1 MRTTTLF
8 AAIALS
14 IAPSNLLMADEVSV
28 ERGLY
33 VSIIGGCHDCHTE
46 GYSRSEG
53 KIDPSKAMKGSSIGL
68 RGPWGTT
75 NPSNLRVTAY
85 IRDEAQYV
93 EYMKTLQAIP
103 PMPWY
108 NVNAMQ
114 ESDLRSLYLHINS
127 LGEPGMTAPGPV
139 LPNQEPTTP
148 YVTIDPPTKPK
159 S

>member
-8 AAIALS
+8 VAIAMN
-14 IAPSNLLMADEVSV
+14 IAPSGLLMADEVSV

-33 VSIIGGCHDCHTE
+33 ISIIGGCHNCHTE
-46 GYSRSEG
+46 GYSQSEG
-53 KIDPSKAMKGSSIGL
+53 KIDSSKALKGSSIGL
-68 RGPWGTT
+68 RGPWGTAY
-75 NPSNLRVTAY
+75 PGNLRVTAY

-93 EYMKTLQAIP
+93 EYMKTLQSIP

-114 ESDLRSLYLHINS
+114 ESDLRSLYLYINS
-127 LGEPGMTAPGPV
+127 LGQPGKTPPMLV
-139 LPNQEPTTP
+139 LPTQEPTTP
-148 YVTIDPPTKPK
+148 YITIDPPTKPK